1 MRSCGF
7 CFGFTNFTSISLR
20 GGYIT
25 AYLSLQYE
33 NGNSDPLSRI
43 MMPQS
48 SMECLMKGSEDH
60 ILENF
65 STRCKQH
72 SFVLFC
78 FVSFKVMHL
87 SAEVKLRC
95 TIMTH
100 IQNLKREI
108 PFVVSMIST
117 HLFSKYLLS
126 AYSVP
131 GSVQLLG
138 MVYV

>member
-48 SMECLMKGSEDH
+48 SMECLMKGSGSYTGKFFH
-60 ILENF
+60 
-65 STRCKQH
+65 TRCKPH
-72 SFVLFC
+72 SFF
-78 FVSFKVMHL
+78 FFFKVMHL

-108 PFVVSMIST
+108 PFVLSMIST

-126 AYSVP
+126 AYCVP